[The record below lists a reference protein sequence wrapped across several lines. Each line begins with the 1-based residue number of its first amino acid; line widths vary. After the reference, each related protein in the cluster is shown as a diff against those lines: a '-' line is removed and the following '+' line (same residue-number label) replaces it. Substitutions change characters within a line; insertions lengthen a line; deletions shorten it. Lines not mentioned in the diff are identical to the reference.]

1 MSGSPA
7 GRRMFMHFT
16 SNPTAYRFTGY
27 AGELGVQ
34 GECMPAQGDQPWRSP
49 AHAGRLRPWE
59 QITIGLVLVLIAA
72 IVVALS
78 VSDVHTDPGGPR
90 VQQKTTPAVERLAL
104 GSGWGSSVLT
114 APDSIPFPSAPQEN
128 ERLTAALA
136 AVRRHRTGTFAVGVI
151 DVATGA
157 VAVYHGGWLFHTA
170 SIAKVDILATLL
182 LQHQRAGTPLSQR
195 QRVLA
200 AEMIEKS
207 DNKAATD
214 LWDAIG
220 RGNGLRNAN
229 RKLGLRHTTPGPGIS
244 WGLTST
250 TIDDQLRL
258 LADLTSRDSPLSARS
273 RSYELGLMRHVA
285 AGQAWGVTAAATPGT
300 RSAVKNG
307 WLPDGSY
314 TRWVINS
321 IGVIHADG
329 QEILVA
335 VLSKDQPSESA
346 GIGLAEAA
354 ARAVVSAIT
363 HGRPAA
369 APRGRHAYRAA
380 SVGGPKARVPFSSPG

>member
-7 GRRMFMHFT
+7 GRGMFIHFT
-16 SNPTAYRFTGY
+16 SKQTAYRLTGY

-34 GECMPAQGDQPWRSP
+34 GECMPTGGDQPRRSP

-59 QITIGLVLVLIAA
+59 RITIGLVLVLIAA

-78 VSDVHTDPGGPR
+78 ISDVHPHSAGSR
-90 VQQKTTPAVERLAL
+90 VKQKATPAVERLAL
-104 GSGWGSSVLT
+104 GSGWGSAVLT
-114 APDSIPFPSAPQEN
+114 TPSSSPFPSAPQEN

-136 AVRRHRTGTFAVGVI
+136 PVRRHRTGTFAAGVI
-151 DVATGA
+151 DAATGA
-157 VAVYHGGWLFHTA
+157 VAVYHGGRLFHTA
-170 SIAKVDILATLL
+170 SIVKVDILATLML
-182 LQHQRAGTPLSQR
+182 RHQRAGTWLGKR

-200 AEMIEKS
+200 AEMIENS
-207 DNKAATD
+207 DNRAATD

-220 RGNGLRNAN
+220 RAGGLRKAN
-229 RKLGLRHTTPGPGIS
+229 RKLGLRHTTPGEGVY

-250 TIDDQLRL
+250 TVDDQLRL
-258 LADLTSRDSPLSARS
+258 LADLTSRNSPLSARS

-285 AGQAWGVTAAATPGT
+285 ADQAWGVTAAAAPGT
-300 RSAVKNG
+300 WSAVKNG

-314 TRWVINS
+314 TTWVINS
-321 IGVIHADG
+321 MGAIHDG
-329 QEILVA
+329 GHEILVA

-346 GIGLAEAA
+346 GIAQAEAA
-354 ARAVVSAIT
+354 ARAVVSAII

-369 APRGRHAYRAA
+369 APRGGHAYRAA
-380 SVGGPKARVPFSSPG
+380 SAVGAKASVPFSSPE